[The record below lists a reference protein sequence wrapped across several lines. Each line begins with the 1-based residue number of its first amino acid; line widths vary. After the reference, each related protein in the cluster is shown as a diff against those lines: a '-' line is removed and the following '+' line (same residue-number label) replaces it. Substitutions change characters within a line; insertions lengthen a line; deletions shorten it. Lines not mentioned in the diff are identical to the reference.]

1 MIWVFLIAYDLRV
14 PDQSFTIT
22 RRNNATEKEGIQY
35 MESLNEGFFSVD
47 KDERKRIL
55 ELLGQPR
62 NYARSFDMIF
72 IARLAGAALSLNTI
86 ETHIDE
92 VTLIELKCTRAKLP
106 NNPTGFFFGATQNEF
121 DFGERLGDKFRFCFV
136 CLNDETPSHALLSV
150 GELEAIIRTR
160 RIQYQI
166 NL

>member
-1 MIWVFLIAYDLRV
+1 M
-14 PDQSFTIT
+14 PDASFTIT
-22 RRNNATEKEGIQY
+22 RKNNATEKEGIQY
-35 MESLNEGFFSVD
+35 LEALNEGYFFGG

-55 ELLGQPR
+55 ELLDQPK
-62 NYARSFDMIF
+62 NFARSFDMVRIP
-72 IARLAGAALSLNTI
+72 RLAGTQLSLETI

-92 VTLIELKCTRAKLP
+92 VTLIELKCTRSFLP
-106 NNPTGFFFGATQNEF
+106 NNPKGFFFGATQNEF

-136 CLNDETPSHALLSV
+136 CLNADSLSHTLLSV
-150 GELEAIIRTR
+150 RELEQIIRTR

>member
-1 MIWVFLIAYDLRV
+1 V
-14 PDQSFTIT
+14 PGQSFTIT

-35 MESLNEGFFSVD
+35 MESLYQGFFFVD

-55 ELLGQPR
+55 ELLDQPK
-62 NYARSFDMIF
+62 NFARSFDMIQVP
-72 IARLAGAALSLNTI
+72 RLAGSELSLETI

-92 VTLIELKCTRAKLP
+92 VTLVELKCTRAFLP

-136 CLNDETPSHALLSV
+136 CLNPQSLSHALLSV
-150 GELEAIIRTR
+150 PDLEAIIRTR

-166 NL
+166 NF

>member
-1 MIWVFLIAYDLRV
+1 M

-22 RRNNATEKEGIQY
+22 RKNNATEKEGIQY
-35 MESLNEGFFSVD
+35 MESLNQGFFFVN
-47 KDERKRIL
+47 KDERKLIL
-55 ELLGQPR
+55 ELLDQPK
-62 NYARSFDMIF
+62 NFSRSFDMVHVP
-72 IARLAGAALSLNTI
+72 RLADEQLSIQAI

-92 VTLIELKCTRAKLP
+92 VTLIELKCTRAFLP
-106 NNPTGFFFGATQNEF
+106 NNPKNFFFGATQNEF

-136 CLNDETPSHALLSV
+136 CLNPESLSHALLSV
-150 GELEAIIRTR
+150 PELEQVIRTR

>member
-1 MIWVFLIAYDLRV
+1 M

-22 RRNNATEKEGIQY
+22 RKNNATEKEGIQF
-35 MESLNEGFFSVD
+35 MESLNQGFFFVS

-55 ELLGQPR
+55 ELLDQPK
-62 NYARSFDMIF
+62 NFSRSFDMIH
-72 IARLAGAALSLNTI
+72 IPRVSSAEMSIETI

-92 VTLIELKCTRAKLP
+92 VTLIELKCTRAFLP
-106 NNPTGFFFGATQNEF
+106 NNPKGFFFGATQNEF
-121 DFGERLGDKFRFCFV
+121 DFGEHLGEKFRFCFV
-136 CLNDETPSHALLSV
+136 CLNPESVSYALLSV
-150 GELEAIIRTR
+150 PELEEIIRTK

>member
-1 MIWVFLIAYDLRV
+1 MA
-14 PDQSFTIT
+14 DQSFTIT
-22 RRNNATEKEGIQY
+22 RKNNATEKEGIQY
-35 MESLNEGFFSVD
+35 MESLNAGFFYID

-55 ELLGQPR
+55 ELLEQPK
-62 NYARSFDMIF
+62 NFARSFDMIH
-72 IARLAGAALSLNTI
+72 IPRLAGEELSLEAS

-92 VTLIELKCTRAKLP
+92 VTLVELKCTRAFLP
-106 NNPTGFFFGATQNEF
+106 ANPKGFFFGATQNEF

-136 CLNDETPSHALLSV
+136 CLNPESLSHALLSV
-150 GELEAIIRTR
+150 PKLEEIIRTR

>member
-1 MIWVFLIAYDLRV
+1 M

-35 MESLNEGFFSVD
+35 LESLNRGFFFVD
-47 KDERKRIL
+47 RNERKRIL
-55 ELLGQPR
+55 ELLNQPM
-62 NYARSFDMIF
+62 NFARSFDMVLIS
-72 IARLAGAALSLNTI
+72 RLAGAALSLEAI

-92 VTLIELKCTRAKLP
+92 VTLIELKCTRAFLP
-106 NNPTGFFFGATQNEF
+106 SNPKGFFFGATQNEF

-136 CLNDETPSHALLSV
+136 CLNAQSRSHALLSV
-150 GELEAIIRTR
+150 PELEQIVRTR

>member
-1 MIWVFLIAYDLRV
+1 M

-35 MESLNEGFFSVD
+35 LESLNEGFFFVD

-55 ELLGQPR
+55 ELLEQPK
-62 NYARSFDMIF
+62 NFSRSFDMVLIP
-72 IARLAGAALSLNTI
+72 RLAGAELTLGAI
-86 ETHIDE
+86 ETHIGE
-92 VTLIELKCTRAKLP
+92 LTLIELKCTRAFLP
-106 NNPTGFFFGATQNEF
+106 NNPKGFFFGATQNEF
-121 DFGERLGDKFRFCFV
+121 DFGERLGEKFRFCFV
-136 CLNDETPSHALLSV
+136 CLNPESLSYALLSV
-150 GELEAIIRTR
+150 PNLETRIRTK

>member
-1 MIWVFLIAYDLRV
+1 MA
-14 PDQSFTIT
+14 DQSFTIT
-22 RRNNATEKEGIQY
+22 RKNNATEKEGIQY
-35 MESLNEGFFSVD
+35 MESLNQGFFFID

-55 ELLGQPR
+55 ELLDQPK
-62 NYARSFDMIF
+62 NFSRSFDMVLVPK
-72 IARLAGAALSLNTI
+72 LAGGEISIETI

-92 VTLIELKCTRAKLP
+92 VSLIELKCTRAFLP
-106 NNPTGFFFGATQNEF
+106 NNPKGFFFGATQNEF

-136 CLNDETPSHALLSV
+136 CLNPESLSHALLSV
-150 GELEAIIRTR
+150 PELEQIIRTR

>member
-1 MIWVFLIAYDLRV
+1 M

-22 RRNNATEKEGIQY
+22 RKNNATEKEGIQY
-35 MESLNEGFFSVD
+35 MESLNAGFFFVN

-55 ELLGQPR
+55 ELLDQPK
-62 NYARSFDMIF
+62 NFARSFDMVLVP
-72 IARLAGAALSLNTI
+72 RLAGAALSIEAI

-92 VTLIELKCTRAKLP
+92 VTLIELKCTRAFLP
-106 NNPTGFFFGATQNEF
+106 NNPKGFFFGATQNEF

-136 CLNDETPSHALLSV
+136 CLNPESRSHALLSV
-150 GELEAIIRTR
+150 PELEQIVRTR

>member
-1 MIWVFLIAYDLRV
+1 M

-22 RRNNATEKEGIQY
+22 KKNNATEKEGIQY
-35 MESLNEGFFSVD
+35 MESLGQGFFFVN
-47 KDERKRIL
+47 KDERQRIL
-55 ELLGQPR
+55 ELLEQPK
-62 NYARSFDMIF
+62 NYSRSFDMIQ
-72 IARLAGAALSLNTI
+72 IPRLAGSHPSLETI

-92 VTLIELKCTRAKLP
+92 VTLIELKCTRAFLP
-106 NNPTGFFFGATQNEF
+106 NNPKGFFFGATQNEF

-136 CLNDETPSHALLSV
+136 CLNAESRSHALLSV
-150 GELEAIIRTR
+150 PQLEQIIRTR

>member
-1 MIWVFLIAYDLRV
+1 M

-22 RRNNATEKEGIQY
+22 RKNNATEKEGIQY
-35 MESLNEGFFSVD
+35 MESLGQGFFFVD

-55 ELLGQPR
+55 ELLDQPK
-62 NYARSFDMIF
+62 NFSRSFDMIS
-72 IARLAGAALSLNTI
+72 IPRLAGRKLSLDTI

-92 VTLIELKCTRAKLP
+92 VTLIELKCTRAFLP
-106 NNPTGFFFGATQNEF
+106 NNPKGFFFGATQNEF

-136 CLNDETPSHALLSV
+136 CLHPDSLSHVMLSV
-150 GELEAIIRTR
+150 AEIEAIQRTK